1 MLSLAWE
8 QGRKRNSAQS
18 ADLGAGGVKQRP
30 REGAS
35 GRKKG

>member
-1 MLSLAWE
+1 MLSLAWG
-8 QGRKRNSAQS
+8 QGGKRNSAQS
-18 ADLGAGGVKQRP
+18 ADLGEGGAKQGP